1 MKREKQ
7 EQSQMM
13 QQPMPHDLNTEQ
25 AVLATLMRY
34 NEKYAEYSDI
44 LNPDLFYYEKER
56 AIYRCIE
63 GVIESGGITDINS
76 LCNYADT
83 HDVGYD
89 FHDLLRQDILDI
101 FASCNRFTVGQD
113 IDRLCD
119 MSRRRRCFVMLQ
131 KASHH
136 ILDLTSDFDDDINGV
151 IMQMGEVQNL
161 SSENDV
167 ASYGDALE
175 ELEQVQH
182 ELQED
187 KRQFLMTGFKL
198 FDNYFL
204 LRPGTLTI
212 IAAFTSVGKTAL
224 ALNIAHAVARQ
235 GEPVAYYSLEMGK
248 VELVSR
254 GISKDMNMPASVI
267 VNKPLSEGM
276 QKQFQRIV
284 SRDRNLPIYFDD
296 RSTISF
302 ERTIRSIRKLVKTK
316 HIKLAIIDYLQI
328 YTQGSDDVEKETAYM
343 ARAAKNIAKEI
354 GIAVVVLSQLNRSG
368 LHPSLKMLRGSG
380 QIEESADNVVLI
392 DRPDAYPDNKVK
404 KFEGKYSD
412 VPVEGVAKLILSK
425 GRGVGTDSDIVA
437 YDSEH
442 TQFKQ
447 IEKPEGGKHV
457 EHDEGLPF

>member
-1 MKREKQ
+1 MKRESK
-7 EQSQMM
+7 EQQAV
-13 QQPMPHDLNTEQ
+13 QQPMPHDLPTEQ
-25 AVLATLMRY
+25 AVLSTLMRY

-44 LNPDLFYYEKER
+44 LNEDLFYYEMER
-56 AIYRCIE
+56 AIYRCLE
-63 GVIESGGITDINS
+63 GVMESGGITDLNS
-76 LCNYADT
+76 VCSYAEA

-89 FHDLLRQDILDI
+89 FNGLLRQDLLEI
-101 FASCNRFTVGQD
+101 FQCSNRLTIGQD
-113 IDRLCD
+113 IERLRD

-131 KASHH
+131 KASQN
-136 ILDLTSDFDDDINGV
+136 ILDMTSDFDDDVNGV

-161 SSENDV
+161 SSGSDV
-167 ASYGDALE
+167 SSYGDALA
-175 ELEQVQH
+175 ELEQVQR
-182 ELQED
+182 ELQQD
-187 KRQFLMTGFKL
+187 KRQFLVTGYRL
-198 FDNYFL
+198 FDSYFL

-276 QKQFQRIV
+276 QQQFQRIMN
-284 SRDRNLPIYFDD
+284 RDRNLPIYFDD

-302 ERTIRSIRKLVKTK
+302 ERTIRSIRTLVKTK
-316 HIKLAIIDYLQI
+316 HIKLAVIDYLQI
-328 YTQGSDDVEKETAYM
+328 YTQGSDDAERETAYM
-343 ARAAKNIAKEI
+343 ARAAKNIAKET
-354 GIAVVVLSQLNRSG
+354 GIAVIVLSQLNRSG

-412 VPVEGVAKLILSK
+412 VPVAGVAKLILAK
-425 GRGVGTDSDIVA
+425 GRGVGTDSDLVA
-437 YDSEH
+437 YDKEH
-442 TQFKQ
+442 TLFKQ

>member
-1 MKREKQ
+1 MKRESK
-7 EQSQMM
+7 EQQAV
-13 QQPMPHDLNTEQ
+13 QQPMPHDLPTEQ
-25 AVLATLMRY
+25 AVLSTLMRY

-44 LNPDLFYYEKER
+44 LNADLFYYDREK
-56 AIYRCIE
+56 AIYRCLE
-63 GVIESGGITDINS
+63 GVLEAGGITDINS
-76 LCNYADT
+76 MCSYADT

-89 FHDLLRQDILDI
+89 FYNLLRQDLLEI
-101 FASCNRFTVGQD
+101 FPSSNRLTIGQD
-113 IDRLCD
+113 IERLRD

-131 KASHH
+131 KASQN
-136 ILDLTSDFDDDINGV
+136 ILDMTSDFDDDVNGV

-161 SSENDV
+161 SSGSDV
-167 ASYGDALE
+167 SSYGDALA
-175 ELEQVQH
+175 ELEQVQR
-182 ELQED
+182 ELQQD
-187 KRQFLMTGFKL
+187 KRQFLVTGYRL
-198 FDNYFL
+198 FDSYFL

-276 QKQFQRIV
+276 QQQFQRIMN
-284 SRDRNLPIYFDD
+284 RDRNLPIYFDD

-302 ERTIRSIRKLVKTK
+302 ERTIRSIRTLVKTK
-316 HIKLAIIDYLQI
+316 HIKLAVIDYLQI
-328 YTQGSDDVEKETAYM
+328 YTQGSDDAEKETAYM
-343 ARAAKNIAKEI
+343 ARAAKNIAKET
-354 GIAVVVLSQLNRSG
+354 GIAVIVLSQLNRSG

-404 KFEGKYSD
+404 RFEGKYSD

-425 GRGVGTDSDIVA
+425 GRGVGTDSDLVA
-437 YDSEH
+437 YDKEH
-442 TQFKQ
+442 TLFKQ